1 MQRSLRY
8 ILAITCFMAL
18 AGLPGVAQVLP
29 EVKSRFDA
37 YQRTALQEKLYVHTN
52 KNFYLTGEILWF
64 KVYNVDG
71 SFNRPFDMSKVAYV
85 EVLNADHT
93 PVMQA
98 KIVLKD
104 GVGSGSI
111 YVPAAIANGNYTF
124 RAYTSWMKNFS
135 PEYFFEKSITIVNA
149 QKSPEEAVVVNN
161 KADDDVQFF
170 PEGGHLVKGLNGK
183 VGFKVTATT
192 GKGVPAF
199 MGAIVDQKN
208 DTVVRFKPLK
218 FGIGSFDFLPVAGN
232 TYKAVLKIN
241 NQQVIKSIPAIEE
254 QGYVMQA
261 SDKGSSWEI
270 NVQTAGI
277 PAENVYLL
285 AHNRQVIKQAQ
296 GAVLNNG
303 QATFTL
309 EKSKLDDGISHI
321 TLFNGRQQP
330 VCERLVFKRPAKKL
344 VINAQTD
351 NPVYGTRKKVGLD
364 IETKNQNQSLLAAN
378 LSVSVFQADSLQNL
392 NEQDIASYLWLSS
405 SLRGAIEG
413 AGYYFEQGAE
423 NNEALNNLLITQG
436 WRNFEWNKVLTG
448 KPEIK
453 YLPEYTGHIVTGK
466 LTDAAN
472 GNAAKGITAYLAIP
486 GTRVQLFPARSDS
499 TGRLLFNTK
508 DFYGLSEMVVQT
520 NMQYDSTYK
529 IQITNPF
536 AEQYSATTLPA
547 FKLNEGMQSAL
558 ETNSLN
564 MQVLN
569 VYAAPKLRQFY
580 DPGVDSVAFF
590 GKPDKSYLLDNYVRF
605 TTVEEVLREYTSW
618 LTVAKRRGRFKVTMF
633 NEVRLLE
640 DDPLVLY
647 NGIPVFD
654 MNKAFAID
662 PLKVKKLDVVNTRY
676 YYGPA
681 RFDGMLSFTGYKD
694 DLAGFEIDPRA
705 LVIDYEG
712 LQLQRKFY
720 SPVYDTEEQ
729 RSSRLPDFRN
739 ALYWQPDAL
748 TNAQGKTSLSFYT
761 SDQPGKYI
769 GVIQGLTA
777 NGEAGSR
784 YFTFEVKK

>member
-1 MQRSLRY
+1 MYRSFKYFLV
-8 ILAITCFMAL
+8 ITCFTAL
-18 AGLPGVAQVLP
+18 TSLASIAQILP
-29 EVKSRFDA
+29 EVKTRFEA
-37 YQRTALQEKLYVHTN
+37 YQHKALQEKLFVHTN

-64 KVYNVDG
+64 KIYNVEG
-71 SFNRPFDMSKVAYV
+71 TFNRPLDLSKVAYI
-85 EVLNADHT
+85 EVLSADPT

-98 KIVLKD
+98 KITLKN
-104 GVGSGSI
+104 GAGSGSLYI
-111 YVPAAIANGNYTF
+111 PASVANGTYQL

-135 PEYFFEKSITIVNA
+135 ADYFFEKNISIVNA
-149 QKSPEEAVVVNN
+149 QKLPEQQIVNN
-161 KADDDVQFF
+161 KAYDIQFF
-170 PEGGHLVKGLNGK
+170 PEGGHLVKGLNSK
-183 VGFKVTATT
+183 MGFKVTGAN
-192 GKGVPAF
+192 GNGVPAF
-199 MGAIVDQKN
+199 TGAIVNQKD
-208 DTVVRFKPLK
+208 DTITRFKPLK
-218 FGIGSFDFLPVAGN
+218 FGIGSFDFMPVAGE
-232 TYKAVLKIN
+232 TYQAVLKID
-241 NQQVIKSIPAIEE
+241 NQQIIKNIPAVEE

-261 SDKGSSWEI
+261 SDKGNSWEI
-270 NVQTAGI
+270 KVQTAGI
-277 PAENVYLL
+277 TAENIFLF
-285 AHNRQVIKQAQ
+285 AHTHQVVKQAQ
-296 GAVLNNG
+296 AAVLNNG
-303 QATFTL
+303 LATFTI

-321 TLFNGRQQP
+321 TLFNGSQQP
-330 VCERLVFKRPAKKL
+330 VCERLVFKRPAKRL
-344 VINAQTD
+344 AINAQTG
-351 NPVYGTRKKVGLD
+351 NPVYGTRKKVSLD
-364 IETKNQNQSLLAAN
+364 IETKNQQQSLLGAN
-378 LSVSVFQADSLQNL
+378 LSVSVFKADSLQNL

-405 SLRGAIEG
+405 DLRGSIEG
-413 AGYYFEQGAE
+413 AGYYFEQGAD
-423 NNEALNNLLITQG
+423 NSEALNNLLMTQG
-436 WRNFEWNKVLTG
+436 WRRFEWNKVLTG

-453 YLPEYTGHIVTGK
+453 YLPEYTGHIVSGK
-466 LTDAAN
+466 LINNTN
-472 GNAAKGITAYLAIP
+472 GTPAKDIIAYLAIP

-508 DFYGLSEMVVQT
+508 DFYGLSEVVVQT

-529 IQITNPF
+529 VQIENPF
-536 AEQYSATTLPA
+536 AEQYSGTSVPA
-547 FKLNEGMQSAL
+547 FKLNEGMQTAL
-558 ETNSLN
+558 ESNSLN

-580 DPGVDSVAFF
+580 DSGADSSAFF

-633 NEVRLLE
+633 NEIRLLE

-662 PLKVKKLDVVNTRY
+662 PLKVKKLDVVNSRY

-681 RFDGMLSFTGYKD
+681 RFDGVLSFTGYKD

-705 LVIDYEG
+705 LVLDYEG

-720 SPVYDTEEQ
+720 SPVYDTDEQ

-739 ALYWQPDAL
+739 ALYWQPEVY
-748 TNAQGKTSLSFYT
+748 TNVQGNTNLSFYT

-769 GVIQGLTA
+769 GVIQGLTT
-777 NGEAGSR
+777 NGEAGST

>member
-1 MQRSLRY
+1 
-8 ILAITCFMAL
+8 MA
-18 AGLPGVAQVLP
+18 QILP
-29 EVKSRFDA
+29 EVKNRFEA

-64 KVYNVDG
+64 KIYNVEG
-71 SFNRPFDMSKVAYV
+71 TFNRPLDLSKVAYV
-85 EVLNADHT
+85 EILSADHT

-98 KIVLKD
+98 KIALKD
-104 GVGSGSI
+104 GVGSGSVYI
-111 YVPAAIANGNYTF
+111 PASVANGNYQL

-135 PEYFFEKSITIVNA
+135 PEYFFDKTITIVNA
-149 QKSPEEAVVVNN
+149 QKSPEQQVVNE
-161 KADDDVQFF
+161 KASYDVQFF
-170 PEGGHLVKGLNGK
+170 PEGGHLVKSLHSK
-183 VGFKVTATT
+183 MGFKVTGIN
-192 GKGVPAF
+192 GKGVSAF
-199 MGAIVDQKN
+199 TGAIIDQKN
-208 DTVVRFKPLK
+208 DTVARFKPLK

-232 TYKAVLKIN
+232 TYKAVLNIN
-241 NQQVIKSIPAIEE
+241 NQQVVKNIPAVEE
-254 QGYVMQA
+254 QGYVMQTT
-261 SDKGSSWEI
+261 DKGDNWEI
-270 NVQTAGI
+270 SIQTAGV
-277 PAENVYLL
+277 ATENVYLF
-285 AHNRQVIKQAQ
+285 AHTRQAVKQAQ
-296 GAVLNNG
+296 GAILNNG
-303 QATFTL
+303 LATFRL
-309 EKSKLDDGISHI
+309 EKNKLDDGLSHI
-321 TLFNGRQQP
+321 TLFNGSQQP
-330 VCERLVFKRPAKKL
+330 VCERLVFKRPVKKL
-344 VINAQTD
+344 AISAQTD
-351 NPVYGTRKKVGLD
+351 NPIYGTRKKVGLN
-364 IETKNQNQSLLAAN
+364 IETKNQNQNLLAAN

-405 SLRGAIEG
+405 ELRGTIEG

-423 NNEALNNLLITQG
+423 NSEALNNLLITQG
-436 WRNFEWNKVLTG
+436 WRRFEWNKVLTG

-466 LTDAAN
+466 LIDNTT
-472 GNAAKGITAYLAIP
+472 GSAAKGITAYLAIP

-508 DFYGLSEMVVQT
+508 DFYGLSEIVVQT

-529 IQITNPF
+529 VQIVNPY
-536 AEQYSATTLPA
+536 AEQYASTTVPA
-547 FKLNEGMQSAL
+547 FKLNEGMQAAL
-558 ETNSLN
+558 ENNSLN

-569 VYAAPKLRQFY
+569 IYAAPKLRQFY
-580 DPGVDSVAFF
+580 DPGVDSSAFF
-590 GKPDKSYLLDNYVRF
+590 GKADKSYLLDNYVRF

-618 LTVAKRRGRFKVTMF
+618 LTVAKRRGKFKVTMF
-633 NEVRLLE
+633 NEIRLLE

-681 RFDGMLSFTGYKD
+681 RFDGVLSFTGYKD

-705 LVIDYEG
+705 LVLDYEG

-720 SPVYDTEEQ
+720 SPVYDTDEQ
-729 RSSRLPDFRN
+729 RASRLPDFRN
-739 ALYWQPDAL
+739 ALYWQPDVY
-748 TNAQGKTSLSFYT
+748 TNAQGKANLSFYT

-769 GVIQGLTA
+769 GVIQGLTT
-777 NGEAGSR
+777 NSEAGST

>member
-1 MQRSLRY
+1 MYRYLRY
-8 ILAITCFMAL
+8 ILAMMCFTAMAT
-18 AGLPGVAQVLP
+18 LPGLAQILP
-29 EVKSRFDA
+29 EVKSRFEA

-71 SFNRPFDMSKVAYV
+71 TFNRPFDLSKVAYI
-85 EVLNADHT
+85 EVLSADHT

-98 KIVLKD
+98 KIALKD
-104 GVGSGSI
+104 GVGSGSV
-111 YVPAAIANGNYTF
+111 YVPAAIANGNYIL
-124 RAYTSWMKNFS
+124 RAYTGWMKNFS
-135 PEYFFEKSITIVNA
+135 PEYFFEKTITIVNA
-149 QKSPEEAVVVNN
+149 QKSPVEAVANA
-161 KADDDVQFF
+161 KAAYDVQFF
-170 PEGGHLVKGLNGK
+170 PEGGHLVKGLNSK
-183 VGFKVTATT
+183 VGFKVTAAT

-199 MGAIVDQKN
+199 TGAIVDQKN
-208 DTVVRFKPLK
+208 DTVARFKPLK
-218 FGIGSFDFLPVAGN
+218 FGIGSFDFLPVEGN

-241 NQQVIKSIPAIEE
+241 TQQVVKSTPAIEE
-254 QGYVMQA
+254 KGYVMQA
-261 SDKGSSWEI
+261 IDKGDSWQI
-270 NVQTAGI
+270 NVQTAGV
-277 PAENVYLL
+277 PAENVYLF
-285 AHNRQVIKQAQ
+285 AHSRQLIRHAQ

-303 QATFTL
+303 SATFTL
-309 EKSKLDDGISHI
+309 EKTKLDDGLSHI
-321 TLFNGRQQP
+321 TLFNDRQQP
-330 VCERLVFKRPAKKL
+330 VCERLVFKRPVKQLA
-344 VINAQTD
+344 ISAQTD
-351 NPVYGTRKKVGLD
+351 NSVYGTRKKVGLN
-364 IETKNQNQSLLAAN
+364 IETKNQNLLTAN

-392 NEQDIASYLWLSS
+392 NDQDIASYLWLSS
-405 SLRGAIEG
+405 DLRGTIEG
-413 AGYYFEQGAE
+413 AGYYFEQGTE
-423 NNEALNNLLITQG
+423 NVEALNNLLITQG
-436 WRNFEWNKVLTG
+436 WRRFEWNKLLTG
-448 KPEIK
+448 KPDIK

-466 LTDAAN
+466 LTDN
-472 GNAAKGITAYLAIP
+472 NTGKAAKDITAYLAIP

-508 DFYGLSEMVVQT
+508 DFYGLSEVVVQT

-536 AEQYSATTLPA
+536 AEQYSGTMVPA
-547 FKLNEGMQSAL
+547 FELNQGMQYSL
-558 ETNSLN
+558 ENNSLN

-580 DPGVDSVAFF
+580 DPGVDSAAFF

-633 NEVRLLE
+633 NELRLLE

-681 RFDGMLSFTGYKD
+681 RFDGVLSLTGYKD

-705 LVIDYEG
+705 LVLDYEG

-720 SPVYDTEEQ
+720 SPVYDTDEQ

-739 ALYWQPDAL
+739 ALYWQPNAY
-748 TNAQGKTSLSFYT
+748 TNAQGKANLSFYT

-769 GVIQGLTA
+769 GVIQGLTV
-777 NGEAGSR
+777 NGEAGSK